1 MQKGVNTILL
11 IHIYVLLLLFLSGL
25 EDLCTRKVSLS
36 YLLLFLLGAFIIGI
50 FYQHTSWAFMV
61 GGMMMG
67 ICIVSLRFLGI
78 QMLGAGD
85 GMVLLIT
92 GIVLGFGNNMEL
104 LMTGLL
110 LASLY
115 GIVKC
120 LKDGLRSKKEIP
132 FIPFLFLGYLIQVFW
147 NGGKCG

>member
-36 YLLLFLLGAFIIGI
+36 YLLLFFCGAFLIGI
-50 FYQHTSWAFMV
+50 FYQHTSWVFMV

-67 ICIVSLRFLGI
+67 VCIVSLRFLGI
-78 QMLGAGD
+78 GMLGAGD
-85 GMVLLIT
+85 GIVLLIT

-104 LMTGLL
+104 LMIGLL

-115 GIVKC
+115 GIGRS

-132 FIPFLFLGYLIQVFW
+132 FIPFLFIGYLIQLFW
-147 NGGKCG
+147 NGGNYG